1 MKELN
6 SNLIKAIQY
15 NNKLQPISDI
25 PSAPFIGTSERF
37 TELAIKRL
45 MKYANDNGY
54 DGVSFSSGL
63 IHDKR
68 WRQPQLKQYYD
79 VVIPKV
85 AKNLLKG
92 TDAKLEYKTILSDM
106 DFLETA
112 ERGELALDIDKY
124 DINNQLRKGENTTQ
138 IGGFIKDTPT
148 IYLTP
153 QVKEYINS
161 GTSLYTPIVA
171 TGLAGATA
179 NRLMGSEEDIITE
192 DNEI

>member
-1 MKELN
+1 
-6 SNLIKAIQY
+6 
-15 NNKLQPISDI
+15 
-25 PSAPFIGTSERF
+25 
-37 TELAIKRL
+37 
-45 MKYANDNGY
+45 
-54 DGVSFSSGL
+54 
-63 IHDKR
+63 
-68 WRQPQLKQYYD
+68 
-79 VVIPKV
+79 
-85 AKNLLKG
+85 
-92 TDAKLEYKTILSDM
+92 M

-192 DNEI
+192 DNGI